1 MSFTKPIPNKLIK
14 EMEKD
19 SFYQVCCLTG
29 KFKGRGVKIE
39 WHHNFETYQYGNKG
53 RLNEKWCIIPVIKE
67 LHDKAKVSE
76 IRYLLNWVMLNRA
89 DDETLKKYSKCLD
102 LIKLRE
108 RLNQQYGDKE
118 VREKIIEKYICL

>member
-67 LHDKAKVSE
+67 LHD
-76 IRYLLNWVMLNRA
+76 
-89 DDETLKKYSKCLD
+89 DETLKKYSKCLD